1 MIYCACVQIYHY
13 GTEAMKGEAERQR
26 LFYDV
31 FYTVAPEQAWE
42 GVMRLRCSKGV
53 SVNGTNVYGNFHIRS
68 TDLLALPNVDATQAF
83 AFQVE
88 FCAFVVLCA
97 QRARLTGAT

>member
-1 MIYCACVQIYHY
+1 MQIYHY

-53 SVNGTNVYGNFHIRS
+53 SINGTNVYGNFHIRS
-68 TDLLALPNVDATQAF
+68 TDLLALPNLDSSQAY
-83 AFQVE
+83 AFQAKTMRSRRVRV
-88 FCAFVVLCA
+88 C
-97 QRARLTGAT
+97 